1 MAEITVNRF
10 DSRVK
15 HSDLVKAPCNI
26 LADFLDVR
34 ERLAAAEQQAKDLL
48 TAQVDLLAEVANLTA
63 KNSEKDLTL
72 ADLTKRIDKLEAKA
86 AKLADMVG

>member
-1 MAEITVNRF
+1 MAENEPPLNGITIH
-10 DSRVK
+10 DT
-15 HSDLVKAPCNI
+15 APENAKDNVYPPMSHC
-26 LADFLDVR
+26 

-48 TAQVDLLAEVANLTA
+48 TAQVDLLAEVADLTA

-72 ADLTKRIDKLEAKA
+72 AGLTKRVEQLEAKA